1 MTELYQRAEV
11 QLRRQRKGERTKPG
25 APKPAAVPQ
34 RLLHELEVH
43 QVELELQNAEL
54 QAARDR
60 AESLLEKYS
69 DLYDFAPVGYLTLD
83 RAGTIVEA
91 NLVGASL
98 LGVARAALVKR
109 RLGAFV
115 SPADRAAFAAFLQR
129 VLKSKTR
136 EECDVR
142 LVLKGAD
149 LMDVRIRA
157 IVSSSG
163 QACRVAMSD
172 ITAYKQA
179 EEKVRESEERFR
191 VMANAMSQMA
201 WIARSDGHVFWY
213 NQRWH
218 DYTGTTPEQ
227 MEGWGWQSVH
237 DPVVLPKMLKL
248 WKQSLATGAD
258 FEMTFPLRGADGSFR
273 PFLTRGIALKDSAG
287 RVVQWLGTNTD
298 VFEQKLAEDKVRV
311 SEVRYRRLFEA
322 AHDGVL
328 LLDPATRKIT
338 DANPFMTS
346 LLGYSHAKF
355 VGKEL
360 FEIGLLKDEAASKEM
375 FQKLK
380 QDREVRY
387 EDLPLKSKAGRHQE
401 VEVVANLYQE
411 NGHAVIQCN
420 IRDITARKL
429 AEDVLRRSEALFS
442 TLVEEAPFGVYV
454 VDARFRMQ
462 QVNRKARPAFQK
474 VHPLRGRGFSEVV
487 HLLWPKKVADQV
499 EKRFRHTLKTGEPY
513 QSPEFTARREDIGSE
528 EIYEWQIQRVTL
540 PAGEQGVVCFF
551 NNITERKRAEETQRR
566 VEVLAASNRKLE
578 QEIVRRQAVEKSL
591 KDSEQNKSRLLEQSR
606 VLQEQLRQLSRQ
618 ILTAQEEE
626 RREISRELHDVI
638 AQTLAGINVRL
649 AGLKQDAARNPKSLD
664 RSIAHTQ
671 RLVEKSVD
679 LVHQF
684 ARELRPAAL
693 DDLGLI
699 PALHACL
706 KSFTTRTGVR
716 TRLTAFAAV
725 EKLESSRRTV
735 LYRVAQEALTN
746 VARHAKA
753 SQVDVSLQQLPG
765 GICMKIKDD
774 GKSFDVERVLRTTGK
789 GRLGLLGMRERLQMV
804 GGCFEV
810 ESAPGQGTTIV
821 AHLPSGKV
829 TRGGKRSRLKP
840 RLKLS

>member
-1 MTELYQRAEV
+1 MKRPAMPTKPTNNAQATERRGPAVKERREFGADPARRPMMAELYRRAEAQV
-11 QLRRQRKGERTKPG
+11 RKGRKHQL
-25 APKPAAVPQ
+25 PKPTLPPAAEPQ

-109 RLGAFV
+109 RFGAFV
-115 SPADRAAFAAFLQR
+115 SPADRAAFAAFLQQ
-129 VLKSKTR
+129 VFQSKAR

-142 LVLKGAD
+142 LLVNDKDAVN
-149 LMDVRIRA
+149 VRLRA

-163 QACRVAMSD
+163 QACQLAVSD
-172 ITAYKQA
+172 ITAHK
-179 EEKVRESEERFR
+179 R
-191 VMANAMSQMA
+191 
-201 WIARSDGHVFWY
+201 
-213 NQRWH
+213 
-218 DYTGTTPEQ
+218 
-227 MEGWGWQSVH
+227 
-237 DPVVLPKMLKL
+237 
-248 WKQSLATGAD
+248 
-258 FEMTFPLRGADGSFR
+258 
-273 PFLTRGIALKDSAG
+273 
-287 RVVQWLGTNTD
+287 
-298 VFEQKLAEDKVRV
+298 AEDKVRV
-311 SEVRYRRLFEA
+311 SEIRYRRLFEA

-328 LLDPATRKIT
+328 VLDPATRKIT
-338 DANPFMTS
+338 DANPFMTR
-346 LLGYSHAKF
+346 LLGYPHGQL

-360 FEIGLLKDEAASKEM
+360 FEIGLLKDEAASQEM
-375 FQKLK
+375 FRKLK
-380 QDREVRY
+380 QTRKVRY
-387 EDLPLKSKAGRHQE
+387 EDLPLESQDGRHQE

-411 NGHAVIQCN
+411 AGHAVIQCN

-462 QVNRKARPAFQK
+462 QVNRKARPAFKK

-638 AQTLAGINVRL
+638 AQTLAGINIRL
-649 AGLKQDAARNPKSLD
+649 AGLKQDAARNPKGLD
-664 RSIAHTQ
+664 RSIARTQ

-684 ARELRPAAL
+684 ARELRPAVL

-699 PALHACL
+699 PALHAFL
-706 KSFTTRTGVR
+706 KNFTTHTGVLTHLTVFADIETIDPSKR
-716 TRLTAFAAV
+716 TM
-725 EKLESSRRTV
+725 
-735 LYRVAQEALTN
+735 LYRIAQEALTN

-753 SQVDVSLQQLPG
+753 TNVAVRFRKLPSA
-765 GICMKIKDD
+765 IRMTVKDD
-774 GKSFDVERVLRTTGK
+774 GKSFDTARVETAHGSN
-789 GRLGLLGMRERLQMV
+789 RLGLLGMRERAEMV
-804 GGCFEV
+804 GGVFSI
-810 ESAPGQGTTIV
+810 ESAPGHGTAV
-821 AHLPSGKV
+821 HVEFPFK
-829 TRGGKRSRLKP
+829 TRRSAGSRKTVFSTPAAEL
-840 RLKLS
+840 